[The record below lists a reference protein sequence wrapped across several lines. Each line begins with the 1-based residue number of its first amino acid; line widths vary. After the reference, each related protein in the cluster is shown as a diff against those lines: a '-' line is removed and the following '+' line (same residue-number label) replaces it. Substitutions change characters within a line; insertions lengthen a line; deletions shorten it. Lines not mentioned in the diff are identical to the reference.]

1 MYFHDACDRAV
12 KLLVSFAAAIQ
23 AATQRPPPTNGRP
36 LELRIP
42 LVTFAAKG
50 PGFQEME
57 ACSLLVN
64 PRKGMQR
71 PSEQPPAGEERHA
84 TTQTTAAKETI
95 KLRVVFL
102 INDLSISPPVQ
113 LDSEFNT
120 RRETPYLRGPMY
132 YSVCEQRNI
141 NSKRVDLD
149 QITTVK
155 RLRSLK
161 IKRIIIISNI
171 YPRSSTHSKWF
182 SGRSCIRSNWNRLGV
197 NF

>member
-1 MYFHDACDRAV
+1 
-12 KLLVSFAAAIQ
+12 
-23 AATQRPPPTNGRP
+23 
-36 LELRIP
+36 
-42 LVTFAAKG
+42 
-50 PGFQEME
+50 
-57 ACSLLVN
+57 LVN
-64 PRKGMQR
+64 LRKGMQR
-71 PSEQPPAGEERHA
+71 SSEQPPAGEERYA

-197 NF
+197 NFWVNFEEA